1 MKLKFLLFLVTLI
14 LCLTSCENNS
24 AGKRYIEDNSSKMP
38 KIVMTDEKYDMYIN
52 TKITPL
58 LKSVYN
64 LSNLPIENDMVKDEI
79 EKINNINKNIDKINT
94 NLVNVNV
101 TTNKYRDK
109 LLLSKELD
117 NLKNELTKYKEIL
130 LESDDKK
137 KIQKQKDVIFYIT
150 NNIKQY

>member
-24 AGKRYIEDNSSKMP
+24 VGKRYIEDNSSKMP

-52 TKITPL
+52 AKITPL